1 MRCKNCRELFEPI
14 KFNQKYC
21 FNDQCIKV
29 WVEIEKERQWQKKKS
44 ILKNELKTLSDYMK
58 LAQQIFNKWIRM
70 RDSSKSCVSCDKML
84 MGKYDAGHYYSTRH
98 KAVTYNEDNV
108 HGQCVNCNQH
118 LHGNLINYQ
127 IGIEKRIGVDKLF
140 TLHTLAHSEKKY
152 TIPELKE
159 IIDKYK
165 NKIKLYEK

>member
-21 FNDQCIKV
+21 FNDDCLKV
-29 WVEIEKERQWQKKKS
+29 WVEIEKEKQWQKKKS

-70 RDSSKSCVSCDKML
+70 RDSGKSCASCDKIL
-84 MGKYDAGHYYSTRH
+84 VGKFDAGHYYSTRH

-127 IGIEKRIGVDKLF
+127 LGIEKRIGVDRLF
-140 TLHTLAHSEKKY
+140 ILHTLAHSEKKY